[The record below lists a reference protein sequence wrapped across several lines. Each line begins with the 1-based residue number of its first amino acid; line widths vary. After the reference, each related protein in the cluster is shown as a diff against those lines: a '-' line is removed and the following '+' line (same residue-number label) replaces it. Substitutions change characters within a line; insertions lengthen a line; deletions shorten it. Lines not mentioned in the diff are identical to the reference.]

1 MIRPRAIDFARV
13 PLMGPGVMRSTQS
26 FGTRVIVG
34 SSVQCILLWG
44 SLSSHMRRFPNNGGR
59 MDRDFVAPLTVLT
72 VVAVGLG
79 LLLWWFDWRDR
90 RDAKREKHP
99 DSK

>member
-1 MIRPRAIDFARV
+1 
-13 PLMGPGVMRSTQS
+13 
-26 FGTRVIVG
+26 
-34 SSVQCILLWG
+34 
-44 SLSSHMRRFPNNGGR
+44 